1 MFARAAARAAR
12 RAGVLRRHHPT
23 ASSPTRGLRHSASA
37 PATGWRSSCP
47 TRPQHVVAFYAVLRL
62 GAVVVEHNPL
72 YTATELATMFA
83 DHGARVAIAW
93 DVAVPK
99 LPAVEHV
106 VAVNLLEAFPTV
118 KRLALHLPVPKLAA
132 TRKRLHAKAPGTTPW
147 KQLVAHKPIRNWA
160 EPTASDLA
168 VIQYTSGTTGAFK
181 GAMLT
186 HRNLYANALQ
196 GAAWMKDA
204 KDGKRDDLR
213 RPADVPRVRDDAVPD
228 LRDAQAGPAGA
239 VPDVRRRHGARRGEE
254 APADG
259 VLRGAADLRE
269 DRPPRAIERKV
280 SLKSAKFCISGAMK
294 LTDPVVELWESV
306 SGGLL
311 VEGYGLT
318 ETSPVALGNPFWPTR
333 RTGTIGVPFPSTL
346 MRVVDPDD
354 PTREV
359 AQGEEGELLL
369 KGPQV
374 FAGYWNAPQETAKAL
389 LPDGWLRTGDIVV
402 VVDAD
407 GFTTIVD
414 RLKEIIVTGGFNVS
428 PSEVEHVLVEHPDI
442 DDVAVVGLQ
451 TESGEQVAAAVVLRG
466 ARTWT
471 WPRSAPGPRSGW
483 PPTRCRAR
491 SSRSRNCP
499 SRCWARCCAS
509 RSARR
514 SPQRAEPG
522 VGGGAAGPHSHSMVP
537 GGLLVMSS
545 TTRLTSRTS
554 LVMRVEIGL
563 EQVVRQAR
571 PVGGHGVLAG
581 DRAQHDRVA
590 VGAAVALDADAA
602 DVGQQHHGEL
612 PDVLLVAGRR
622 QLLAGDRVGL
632 AEEVEALAGDLADD
646 ADAEARAGERLAP
659 DHLVRAGPARSPTA
673 RTSSLNRVR
682 SGSMSV
688 NCRSSGRPPT
698 LWWLLMLAAPSPPPD
713 STTSG

>member
-1 MFARAAARAAR
+1 MAGVTNPEWTKNYQPGVPAEIDLPDEPLSAMFARAARKGGKRVALEFFGATTTYRELADQVDRAA
-12 RAGVLRRHHPT
+12 AGLAALGVGPGDRVAIVLPN
-23 ASSPTRGLRHSASA
+23 
-37 PATGWRSSCP
+37 C
-47 TRPQHVVAFYAVLRL
+47 PQHVVAFYAVLRL

-99 LPAVEHV
+99 LPTVEHV

-168 VIQYTSGTTGAFK
+168 VVQYTSGTIGAFK

-204 KDGKRDDLR
+204 KDGKETIYAVLPMFHAFGMTLYLTFGMLKRARIVLFPTFDVDMVLDAAKK
-213 RPADVPRVRDDAVPD
+213 RPPTVYCAVP
-228 LRDAQAGPAGA
+228 PIYEKT
-239 VPDVRRRHGARRGEE
+239 AR
-254 APADG
+254 
-259 VLRGAADLRE
+259 
-269 DRPPRAIERKV
+269 RAIERKV
-280 SLKSAKFCISGAMK
+280 SLKSARFCISGAMK

-318 ETSPVALGNPFWPTR
+318 ETAPVALGNPFWPTR
-333 RTGTIGVPFPSTL
+333 RTGTIGVPFPSTQML
-346 MRVVDPDD
+346 VVDPED

-374 FAGYWNAPQETAKAL
+374 FSGYWNAPEETAKAL
-389 LPDGWLRTGDIVV
+389 LPDGWLRTGDVV

-442 DDVAVVGLQ
+442 SDVAVVGLQ
-451 TESGEQVAAAVVLRG
+451 TESGEQVAAAVVLREG
-466 ARTWT
+466 AHLD
-471 WPRSAPGPRSGW
+471 
-483 PPTRCRAR
+483 
-491 SSRSRNCP
+491 
-499 SRCWARCCAS
+499 
-509 RSARR
+509 
-514 SPQRAEPG
+514 
-522 VGGGAAGPHSHSMVP
+522 V
-537 GGLLVMSS
+537 
-545 TTRLTSRTS
+545 
-554 LVMRVEIGL
+554 
-563 EQVVRQAR
+563 
-571 PVGGHGVLAG
+571 
-581 DRAQHDRVA
+581 
-590 VGAAVALDADAA
+590 AAV
-602 DVGQQHHGEL
+602 
-612 PDVLLVAGRR
+612 
-622 QLLAGDRVGL
+622 
-632 AEEVEALAGDLADD
+632 
-646 ADAEARAGERLAP
+646 RAWAKERLAAYKVP
-659 DHLVRAGPARSPTA
+659 RSFVEVDELPKSMLGKVLRKQVREAI
-673 RTSSLNRVR
+673 TSAS
-682 SGSMSV
+682 
-688 NCRSSGRPPT
+688 
-698 LWWLLMLAAPSPPPD
+698 
-713 STTSG
+713 

>member
-1 MFARAAARAAR
+1 MAGVTNPEWTKNYQPGVPAEIDLPDEPLSAMFARAARKGGKRVALEFFGATTTYRELADQVDRAA
-12 RAGVLRRHHPT
+12 AGLAALGVGPGDRVAIVLPN
-23 ASSPTRGLRHSASA
+23 
-37 PATGWRSSCP
+37 C
-47 TRPQHVVAFYAVLRL
+47 PQHVVAFYAVLRL

-99 LPAVEHV
+99 LPTVEHV

-168 VIQYTSGTTGAFK
+168 VVQYTSGTIGAFK

-204 KDGKRDDLR
+204 KDGKETIYAVLPMFHAFGMTLYLTFGMLKRARIVLFPTFDVDMVLDAAKK
-213 RPADVPRVRDDAVPD
+213 RPPTVYCAVP
-228 LRDAQAGPAGA
+228 PIYEKT
-239 VPDVRRRHGARRGEE
+239 AR
-254 APADG
+254 
-259 VLRGAADLRE
+259 
-269 DRPPRAIERKV
+269 RAIERKV
-280 SLKSAKFCISGAMK
+280 SLKSARFCISGAMK

-318 ETSPVALGNPFWPTR
+318 ETAPVALGNPFWPTR
-333 RTGTIGVPFPSTL
+333 RTGTIGVPFPSTQML
-346 MRVVDPDD
+346 VVDPED

-374 FAGYWNAPQETAKAL
+374 FSGYWNAPEETAKAL
-389 LPDGWLRTGDIVV
+389 LPDGWLRTGDVV

-442 DDVAVVGLQ
+442 SDVAVVGLQ
-451 TESGEQVAAAVVLRG
+451 TESGEQVAAAVVLREG
-466 ARTWT
+466 AHLD
-471 WPRSAPGPRSGW
+471 
-483 PPTRCRAR
+483 
-491 SSRSRNCP
+491 
-499 SRCWARCCAS
+499 
-509 RSARR
+509 
-514 SPQRAEPG
+514 
-522 VGGGAAGPHSHSMVP
+522 V
-537 GGLLVMSS
+537 
-545 TTRLTSRTS
+545 
-554 LVMRVEIGL
+554 
-563 EQVVRQAR
+563 
-571 PVGGHGVLAG
+571 
-581 DRAQHDRVA
+581 
-590 VGAAVALDADAA
+590 AAV
-602 DVGQQHHGEL
+602 
-612 PDVLLVAGRR
+612 
-622 QLLAGDRVGL
+622 
-632 AEEVEALAGDLADD
+632 
-646 ADAEARAGERLAP
+646 RAWAKERLAAYKVP
-659 DHLVRAGPARSPTA
+659 RSFVEVEELPKSMLGKVLRKQVREAI
-673 RTSSLNRVR
+673 TSAS
-682 SGSMSV
+682 
-688 NCRSSGRPPT
+688 
-698 LWWLLMLAAPSPPPD
+698 
-713 STTSG
+713 

>member
-1 MFARAAARAAR
+1 MAGVTKPEWTKNYQPGVPAEIDLPDEPLSAMFARAARKGGKRVALEFFGATTTYRELADQVDRAA
-12 RAGVLRRHHPT
+12 AGLAALGVGPGDRVAIVLPN
-23 ASSPTRGLRHSASA
+23 
-37 PATGWRSSCP
+37 C
-47 TRPQHVVAFYAVLRL
+47 PQHVVAFYAVLRL

-99 LPAVEHV
+99 LPTVEHV

-168 VIQYTSGTTGAFK
+168 VVQYTSGTIGAFK

-204 KDGKRDDLR
+204 KDGKETIYAVLPMFHAFGMTLYLTFGMLKRARIVLFPTFDVDMVLDAAKK
-213 RPADVPRVRDDAVPD
+213 RPPTVYCAVP
-228 LRDAQAGPAGA
+228 PIYEKT
-239 VPDVRRRHGARRGEE
+239 AR
-254 APADG
+254 
-259 VLRGAADLRE
+259 
-269 DRPPRAIERKV
+269 RAIERKV
-280 SLKSAKFCISGAMK
+280 SLKSARFCISGAMK

-318 ETSPVALGNPFWPTR
+318 ETAPVALGNPFWPTR

-346 MRVVDPDD
+346 MKVVDPED

-374 FAGYWNAPQETAKAL
+374 FSGYWNAPEETAKAL
-389 LPDGWLRTGDIVV
+389 LPDGWLRTGDVV

-442 DDVAVVGLQ
+442 SDVAVVGLQ
-451 TESGEQVAAAVVLRG
+451 TESGEQVAAAVVLREG
-466 ARTWT
+466 AHLD
-471 WPRSAPGPRSGW
+471 
-483 PPTRCRAR
+483 
-491 SSRSRNCP
+491 
-499 SRCWARCCAS
+499 
-509 RSARR
+509 
-514 SPQRAEPG
+514 
-522 VGGGAAGPHSHSMVP
+522 V
-537 GGLLVMSS
+537 
-545 TTRLTSRTS
+545 
-554 LVMRVEIGL
+554 
-563 EQVVRQAR
+563 
-571 PVGGHGVLAG
+571 
-581 DRAQHDRVA
+581 
-590 VGAAVALDADAA
+590 AAV
-602 DVGQQHHGEL
+602 
-612 PDVLLVAGRR
+612 
-622 QLLAGDRVGL
+622 
-632 AEEVEALAGDLADD
+632 
-646 ADAEARAGERLAP
+646 RAWAKERLAAYKVP
-659 DHLVRAGPARSPTA
+659 RSFVEVDELPKSMLGKVLRKQVREAI
-673 RTSSLNRVR
+673 TSAS
-682 SGSMSV
+682 
-688 NCRSSGRPPT
+688 
-698 LWWLLMLAAPSPPPD
+698 
-713 STTSG
+713 